1 MIAVAVDVY
10 NCRCTQGPVMS
21 TAFQLNTFVLFLFF
35 VSKTQAVLL
44 KTLEHGV
51 EGDVKIE
58 GDTIVV
64 ENFSYDGNAPAAYF
78 IVGTSGCPSE
88 AGIQLEDKPL
98 REHSGQKLPL
108 ELPNN
113 IRAGDLIWGV
123 RCLYV
128 HVMQVT

>member
-64 ENFSYDGNAPAAYF
+64 ENFSYDGTAPDAFFY
-78 IVGTSGCPSE
+78 VGTGGCPS
-88 AGIQLEDKPL
+88 GSRTRLEDDQLGRHSRQRNPL
-98 REHSGQKLPL
+98 RGSNWSCPTTSE
-108 ELPNN
+108 
-113 IRAGDLIWGV
+113 
-123 RCLYV
+123 
-128 HVMQVT
+128 QVI